1 MSEIKRKAH
10 WERAWSLKNETE
22 TSWFQTAPE
31 LSLELIAAAGARP
44 DDPLIDVGGGAS
56 RLVDHLLDRGF
67 SDLTVL
73 DISAA
78 GLQRARRRLG
88 ARAQRVHWIE
98 ADVTT
103 FRPQRSYRLWH
114 DRAVFHFLLDAAE
127 RARYVAAMDTAL
139 TCDGQAVIATFGP
152 DGPLRCSGLD
162 TVRYGADDLAA
173 VIGPGWR
180 LAEQR
185 SEAHRTPAGREQHF
199 GYYRFARAP
208 VPGPET
214 G

>member
-1 MSEIKRKAH
+1 MNEIARKAH
-10 WERAWSLKNETE
+10 WERAWSQKDETE

-44 DDPLIDVGGGAS
+44 DDPFIDVGGGAS

-88 ARAQRVHWIE
+88 ARAARVHWIE

-103 FRPQRSYRLWH
+103 FRPQRDYRVWH

-127 RARYVAAMDTAL
+127 RARYVAAMDAAL
-139 TCDGQAVIATFGP
+139 ASDGQAVIATFGP

-162 TVRYGADDLAA
+162 TLRYGAADLAA
-173 VIGPGWR
+173 ALGSRWR
-180 LAEQR
+180 LLEERA
-185 SEAHRTPAGREQHF
+185 EAHRTPTDREQRF
-199 GYYRFARAP
+199 GYYRFARAA
-208 VPGPET
+208 VRAAET